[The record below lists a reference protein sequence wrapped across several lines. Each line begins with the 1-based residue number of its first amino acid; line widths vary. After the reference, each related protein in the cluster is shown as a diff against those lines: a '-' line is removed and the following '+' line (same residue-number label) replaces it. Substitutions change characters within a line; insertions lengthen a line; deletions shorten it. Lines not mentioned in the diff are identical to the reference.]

1 MACMGC
7 DVRTRRLAMF
17 AFSKQIMHELLSA
30 LTWMASK
37 ANDVAHMV
45 VHALHKLG
53 AKVLGRT

>member
-1 MACMGC
+1 
-7 DVRTRRLAMF
+7 MF
-17 AFSKQIMHELLSA
+17 AFSKQIMHELLST
-30 LTWMASK
+30 LTWMASE